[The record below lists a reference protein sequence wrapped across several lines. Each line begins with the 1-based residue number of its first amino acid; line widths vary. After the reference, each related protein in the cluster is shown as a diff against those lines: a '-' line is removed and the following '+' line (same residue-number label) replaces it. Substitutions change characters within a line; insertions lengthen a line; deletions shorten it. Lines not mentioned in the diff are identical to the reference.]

1 MSQVFSV
8 SIVRVKSEDNET
20 VSSKF
25 QGNEN
30 MTQEYYSQSQYYS
43 HTSTKE
49 LRDTATWTLFE
60 KEKKNS
66 LTRISRQLE
75 IN

>member
-49 LRDTATWTLFE
+49 LRDTAT
-60 KEKKNS
+60 
-66 LTRISRQLE
+66 
-75 IN
+75 